1 MGCLLSLFLR
11 EKPEITVDYYI
22 PSCVEYL
29 RPKGKIIVGIDR
41 KYQVPIINTSFED
54 YYETS
59 VRLWPRILAYS
70 NYHLLIKTPTLSSSD
85 NSSEEEVAYD
95 TAF

>member
-41 KYQVPIINTSFED
+41 KY
-54 YYETS
+54 
-59 VRLWPRILAYS
+59 
-70 NYHLLIKTPTLSSSD
+70 
-85 NSSEEEVAYD
+85 
-95 TAF
+95 

>member
-1 MGCLLSLFLR
+1 MGSLLSLLLH
-11 EKPEITVDYYI
+11 EKPEIKVDYCI
-22 PSCVEYL
+22 SSCVEYL
-29 RPKGKIIVGIDR
+29 RPKGKIIVGID
-41 KYQVPIINTSFED
+41 INTSFED

-59 VRLWPRILAYS
+59 VRLWPRISAHS
-70 NYHLLIKTPTLSSSD
+70 NYHLLIKTPTMSCSD